1 MDADFQI
8 VRSATIPSAQPLT
21 DSLNSTRRKTPPW
34 LKQIVQAV
42 TAAVLAILSYYLI
55 SHYLVQ
61 SVQVVGSSMSPT
73 LHDSEHYLLNRWV
86 FHFRNPQRGD
96 IVVIRDPE
104 AHCYSVKRIV
114 GLPGDS
120 IELRA
125 TDLHDSR
132 VYINNQKLNE
142 PYLSSN
148 ISTWP
153 IGTNT
158 AELVL
163 EGNKFYVLGDN
174 RGNSADSRI
183 YRGVARDNIIGLLV
197 R

>member
-34 LKQIVQAV
+34 LKQIVQAI
-42 TAAVLAILSYYLI
+42 TAAALAILSYYLI

-86 FHFRNPQRGD
+86 YHFRNPQRGD

-114 GLPGDS
+114 GLPGDAINLKNS
-120 IELRA
+120 
-125 TDLHDSR
+125 H
-132 VYINNQKLNE
+132 VYINNKKLAE
-142 PYLSSN
+142 PYLGSDVC
-148 ISTWP
+148 TWP

-183 YRGVARDNIIGLLV
+183 YHGVPRENVIGMLV

>member
-1 MDADFQI
+1 M
-8 VRSATIPSAQPLT
+8 
-21 DSLNSTRRKTPPW
+21 
-34 LKQIVQAV
+34 
-42 TAAVLAILSYYLI
+42 AAALAILCYYLI

-86 FHFRNPQRGD
+86 YHFRNPQRRD

-114 GLPGDS
+114 GLPGDA
-120 IELRA
+120 I
-125 TDLHDSR
+125 DLKNGH
-132 VYINNQKLNE
+132 VYINNEQLPE
-142 PYLSSN
+142 PYLNPS
-148 ISTWP
+148 ICTWP
-153 IGTNT
+153 LGTNT

-163 EGNKFYVLGDN
+163 EGDKFYVLGDN
-174 RGNSADSRI
+174 RGNSADSRV
-183 YRGVARDNIIGLLV
+183 YRGVPRENIIGMLV